1 MVTERS
7 RDEFRPATEGEHAI
21 GVRVV
26 GWTRFIA
33 VVPVV
38 GLLVGS
44 VALIISASFSAF
56 RAIMDA
62 LTGPPD
68 SKELLV
74 AFVEIADIYLL
85 GIVLYIIALGIFEL
99 FVDDRIPL
107 PEWLEFHNLEDLKEK
122 LIGVVVVV
130 MGVFFLG
137 RVIEAK
143 DGLFI
148 LQIGVAIAAVVL
160 ALGYY
165 VNSALK
171 HPEK

>member
-1 MVTERS
+1 
-7 RDEFRPATEGEHAI
+7 
-21 GVRVV
+21 
-26 GWTRFIA
+26 
-33 VVPVV
+33 VPVV
-38 GLLVGS
+38 GLLLGS
-44 VALIISASFSAF
+44 VALIVSASFSAV
-56 RAIMDA
+56 RAIMVA
-62 LTGPPD
+62 LTSPPD
-68 SKELLV
+68 SKQLLV
-74 AFVEIADIYLL
+74 SFVEVADIYLL

-99 FVDDRIPL
+99 FVDDQIPL
-107 PEWLEFHNLEDLKEK
+107 PAWLEFHNLEDLKEK

-148 LQIGVAIAAVVL
+148 LEIGVAIAAVVF